1 MAIIM
6 CPECG
11 KKVSD
16 QAVRCPH
23 CGLPQEY
30 ILQHID
36 KNNYPE
42 INQEKHDFTN
52 APDHKHVEK
61 SEGLLGSINN
71 KEDNI
76 EKAISTPKRS
86 NKRLAVIGIITILC
100 CVLFGGYYIFTSNN
114 IVIDDPKQV
123 NTISTKDDAET
134 LIEAQNEDIS
144 LHIQDACSFLHT
156 LYDKYVFGREDFNQV
171 APNILTPEISQLLIE
186 EIDGGERYAIERFR
200 TGRQDG
206 PGDVSKVYNV
216 KHIGDNWFR
225 VYYVDMGLGSETD
238 IQLEMH
244 NGSMR
249 IVDMRSEEIDYY
261 KKLNSK

>member
-1 MAIIM
+1 M
-6 CPECG
+6 
-11 KKVSD
+11 
-16 QAVRCPH
+16 
-23 CGLPQEY
+23 
-30 ILQHID
+30 
-36 KNNYPE
+36 
-42 INQEKHDFTN
+42 
-52 APDHKHVEK
+52 
-61 SEGLLGSINN
+61 
-71 KEDNI
+71 
-76 EKAISTPKRS
+76 
-86 NKRLAVIGIITILC
+86 
-100 CVLFGGYYIFTSNN
+100 
-114 IVIDDPKQV
+114 
-123 NTISTKDDAET
+123 
-134 LIEAQNEDIS
+134 
-144 LHIQDACSFLHT
+144 HIQDACSFLHT